1 MKTVWILRHAKSD
14 WADESLPD
22 IDRPLN
28 KRGKADAP
36 RIGRWIAARGAIP
49 ERIAASPARR
59 ARSTAELVAKACGY
73 PPGKIEWR
81 AEFYPGD
88 PAAGL
93 RYLRSLPEEITHV
106 LLVGHNPWAES
117 LVALLTGGAGVRMP
131 TAALAMLQ
139 AEVGNWPA
147 LGPGAAVLTG
157 LINPKMLS

>member
-36 RIGRWIAARGAIP
+36 RIGRWIAGQGVVP
-49 ERIAASPARR
+49 QKIAASPARR

-73 PPGKIEWR
+73 PPVKIEWR
-81 AEFYPGD
+81 EEFYPGD

-93 RYLRSLPEEITHV
+93 RYLRSLPEEITHI

-139 AEVGNWPA
+139 AGIEGWPA
-147 LGPGAAVLTG
+147 LGAGAAALTG
-157 LINPKMLS
+157 LIHPKLLP